1 MCTDLETPPK
11 DSAKRKMVHNRAHA
25 LHSTLNFDYKT
36 PAKQTEP
43 AHLYFSHCCYANG
56 EAEVCRDG
64 RMQHR
69 SPCVSQ
75 AHGHCHSATSRSLPG
90 DTCVCWV
97 NMERFTDLRV
107 ILAQGP
113 S

>member
-64 RMQHR
+64 RMRQR
-69 SPCVSQ
+69 RLSSGPLVLEASPQLKASTE
-75 AHGHCHSATSRSLPG
+75 GRRLPAG
-90 DTCVCWV
+90 A
-97 NMERFTDLRV
+97 ERGVR
-107 ILAQGP
+107 
-113 S
+113 